1 MARLRECQ
9 QLMSSA
15 KCWYS
20 HVLLVGTSIAV
31 QETEIVCKL
40 LPPDC
45 ESNLHSDSL
54 SCFLLGVLLFV
65 W

>member
-1 MARLRECQ
+1 
-9 QLMSSA
+9 MSSA